1 MASRKHRQADRAA
14 REQAQSSTGPAAPEE
29 RGQLLSVYRERRRR
43 QDEHDT
49 EQRQL
54 RAARKAA
61 GPSATERTLMTAT
74 ADTYAGTRT
83 DWHLDF
89 VRLHSARRVDLR
101 GTPEMDPRLVNR
113 LSTAERMQARQQHT
127 LAVAFLE
134 KHAPAQAR
142 AYHAAFTGAGAAAF
156 AHPAPLPAD
165 APPFWLPWTPAERAE
180 LLEMDVAQRSQ
191 AALTV
196 ARHRLWAAVRHVLA
210 ACDGIVPEAVADYA
224 TARQGAIREAAR
236 KERVKHQKA
245 LAQGTADAAA
255 VRRWRDR

>member
-1 MASRKHRQADRAA
+1 MSSRKHRQEARAA

-43 QDEHDT
+43 QDAHDM

-74 ADTYAGTRT
+74 ADSAAGTRT

-113 LSTAERMQARQQHT
+113 LSTAERMAAWQTHT

-142 AYHAAFTGAGAAAF
+142 AYRLAFLDDGCLWGASVDHAPAEMAAALEREL
-156 AHPAPLPAD
+156 ATCIEEPLK
-165 APPFWLPWTPAERAE
+165 
-180 LLEMDVAQRSQ
+180 
-191 AALTV
+191 V
-196 ARHRLWAAVRHVLA
+196 ARERLHKAVRHMVQ
-210 ACDGIVPEAVADYA
+210 ACGAIVPSAVAEYSE
-224 TARQGAIREAAR
+224 ARRAAISAAER
-236 KERVKHQKA
+236 KERRYRWQAVQRG
-245 LAQGTADAAA
+245 QG
-255 VRRWRDR
+255 VPR